1 MALKAGILCSGV
13 ISVTTMIILLS
24 FPTAIVGIYSD
35 SSDISLLAV
44 RLLSFAAL
52 FVIIDAVQIV
62 GSFSMRAY
70 KKTRFPFIA
79 SMVAYWLIALPLGY
93 YLGVMNA
100 DNAFDGAAGFWVGI
114 IVGVAVASVMIAV
127 RLVLL
132 LRQPIPTSFTPDY
145 EV

>member
-35 SSDISLLAV
+35 SQDISLLAV

-70 KKTRFPFIA
+70 KKTRFPL
-79 SMVAYWLIALPLGY
+79 SPVWL
-93 YLGVMNA
+93 
-100 DNAFDGAAGFWVGI
+100 
-114 IVGVAVASVMIAV
+114 
-127 RLVLL
+127 
-132 LRQPIPTSFTPDY
+132 PTG
-145 EV
+145 